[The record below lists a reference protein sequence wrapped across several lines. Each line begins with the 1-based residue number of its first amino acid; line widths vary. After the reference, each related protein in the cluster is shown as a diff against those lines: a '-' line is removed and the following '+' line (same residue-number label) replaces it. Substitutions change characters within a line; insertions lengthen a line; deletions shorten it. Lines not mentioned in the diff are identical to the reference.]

1 VLRGLSPFVVV
12 VLSASASGCASAPIR
27 RPGETVAPSEA
38 AAAAAPAAIVTA
50 EGKGQRGGR
59 LVWVDQNGARLG
71 DLTPGE
77 AKPTVDMN
85 PSWSHSGQ
93 WVAFSSNRGRAR
105 FEESSLWLVA
115 ARPGAEPIQLT
126 RGNAVDKDPRF
137 TPGDRAIVYA
147 AHIGDGSFDLWLL
160 PLSWPDGRGA
170 PPVPGRPRRLTR
182 TPRLHEMAP
191 APRPDGSGIVYM
203 AIDPATTRS
212 RLYSLAL
219 PGGRPVPLTSGP
231 FDNTPSVSP
240 DGRTIAFSAPVK
252 DRGDLDL
259 HAVDAR
265 GKHRRVLIGDPT
277 ADESGPIW
285 SRDGRYVFATAIVRS
300 AQNGRPLLSSLVFV
314 DLRERNHQLRALHDP
329 MVLENPLAYV
339 PRLGAALGPIALDP
353 VRLHRN
359 WTHRKAADAIL
370 TNAVESNQREQQSP

>member
-1 VLRGLSPFVVV
+1 MRAIAATAVLAV
-12 VLSASASGCASAPIR
+12 SACASAPIR
-27 RPGETVAPSEA
+27 RPGEAASSPE
-38 AAAAAPAAIVTA
+38 AAAAAPAPIVTA
-50 EGKGQRGGR
+50 EGRGQRGGR

-93 WVAFSSNRGRAR
+93 WLVFSSNRGREK

-115 ARPGAEPIQLT
+115 ARPGAEPIRLT
-126 RGNAVDKDPRF
+126 QGNAVDKDPRF
-137 TPGDRAIVYA
+137 IPGDRAIVYA
-147 AHIGDGSFDLWLL
+147 AHIGDGSFDLWYL
-160 PLSWPDGRGA
+160 PLRWPDGGGA

-203 AIDPATTRS
+203 AIDPASKKS
-212 RLYSLAL
+212 RLYALAL
-219 PGGRPVPLTSGP
+219 PNGRPVPLTSGP

-265 GKHRRVLIGDPT
+265 GRHRRILIAEPT
-277 ADESGPIW
+277 ADESGPVW
-285 SRDGRYVFATAIVRS
+285 SPDGRYLFATAIVRS
-300 AQNGRPLLSSLVFV
+300 AQDGRPLLSSLVFV
-314 DLRERNHQLRALHDP
+314 DLREAKHQLRALHDP
-329 MVLENPLAYV
+329 IVLKDPAAYV
-339 PRLGAALGPIALDP
+339 PRLGAALGPAVFDP

-370 TNAVESNQREQQSP
+370 TNAVEATQRRQQSP